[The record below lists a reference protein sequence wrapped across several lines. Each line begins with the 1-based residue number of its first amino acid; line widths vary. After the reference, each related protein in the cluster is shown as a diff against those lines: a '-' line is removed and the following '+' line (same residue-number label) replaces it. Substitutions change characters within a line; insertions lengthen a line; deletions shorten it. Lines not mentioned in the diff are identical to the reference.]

1 MAAGVPLSDPIRDH
15 VLNLHI
21 SRRDPVF
28 LTRRRQRMVGVF
40 NHVQR
45 NVGCDCVEY
54 RLKFSGRAKRIALSL
69 HDQHRHV
76 NARQMR
82 GAQLLRL
89 AGRMERVAERHDATD
104 AELLRVIARREVRR
118 DAAAHR
124 LAADEH
130 ARPAEMASGCNNRG
144 AITRV
149 ELLGAIRNATTLL
162 RVEEIEREDVDAAVG
177 QSLRKIG
184 DERTLLSCAGAVP
197 EDKRR
202 VHRRAARRIHKASS
216 LSVAA
221 DVNRQVHCHTNVVLA
236 RAAACELWL
245 RLEEGFMFLVRDIMY
260 CKPGQVRQ
268 MVQKFT
274 ALSKLGK
281 EMGMG
286 NMRVMTDVCAERY
299 WTVVAET
306 EVKSIEEH
314 AEMARKSMADPRFQ
328 EAMKGYHDL
337 IVKGRREIYQ
347 LEN

>member
-1 MAAGVPLSDPIRDH
+1 
-15 VLNLHI
+15 
-21 SRRDPVF
+21 
-28 LTRRRQRMVGVF
+28 
-40 NHVQR
+40 
-45 NVGCDCVEY
+45 
-54 RLKFSGRAKRIALSL
+54 
-69 HDQHRHV
+69 
-76 NARQMR
+76 MR

-89 AGRMERVAERHDATD
+89 AGRMQRVAERHDATD
-104 AELLRVIARREVRR
+104 AELLRVIARRKMRR

-130 ARPAEMASGCNNRG
+130 GRPVEFAPGGDEGG
-144 AITRV
+144 AITRI
-149 ELLGAIRNATTLL
+149 ELVGAIRNAAALL
-162 RVEEIEREDVDAAVG
+162 GVEEVEREDVDAAIG
-177 QSLRKIG
+177 QPLRETS
-184 DERTLLSCAGAVP
+184 DECALLSRTRAVR

-202 VHRRAARRIHKASS
+202 VHRRAVRRIHEASS

-221 DVNRQVHCHTNVVLA
+221 GVNRQVHCHTNVVLA

-274 ALSKLGK
+274 ALSKLAK

-286 NMRVMTDVCAERY
+286 NMRIMTDVCAERY

>member
-1 MAAGVPLSDPIRDH
+1 MVA
-15 VLNLHI
+15 VL
-21 SRRDPVF
+21 D
-28 LTRRRQRMVGVF
+28 
-40 NHVQR
+40 HVQR
-45 NVGCDCVEY
+45 NVLCNRIEH
-54 RLKFSGRAKRIALSL
+54 RLKFSGRAERITLSL
-69 HDQHRHV
+69 HDQHRHAD
-76 NARQMR
+76 ARQMR

-89 AGRMERVAERHDATD
+89 AGRMQRVAERHDATD
-104 AELLRVIARREVRR
+104 AELLRVIARRKMRR
-118 DAAAHR
+118 DAPAHR

-130 ARPAEMASGCNNRG
+130 GGSGEMSPRCPDGG
-144 AITRV
+144 AVTRV
-149 ELLGAIRNATTLL
+149 ELFGAIRNATMLL
-162 RVEEIEREDVDAAVG
+162 RVEEVEREDVDAAVG
-177 QSLRKIG
+177 QSLREAG
-184 DERTLLSCAGAVP
+184 DECALLSRAGAMR

-216 LSVAA
+216 LFVRA
-221 DVNRQVHCHTNVVLA
+221 DLNRQLRRHTNVVLA
-236 RAAACELWL
+236 RVLSGELWL
-245 RLEEGFMFLVRDIMY
+245 RAEEGIMFLVRDIMY

-274 ALSKLGK
+274 ALSKLAK

-286 NMRVMTDVCAERY
+286 NMRIMTDVCAERY

-314 AEMARKSMADPRFQ
+314 ADMARKSMADPRFQ